1 MNLIHSR
8 ISMGRLC
15 LSALIAPLTIPILIT
30 LAAYVTDAIGGHHP
44 VSWTWDPSM
53 TAIVIV
59 VVMVAVLAMFALGL
73 PLAFALRQGGRLTAL
88 NVSLGAVCIGG
99 FSCVTAIEL
108 LLSHLADMRGTVVG
122 FAVGGGVGLCV
133 GLVFCL
139 VGGVPFRVRRDR
151 SLRRDAWLR
160 SR

>member
-8 ISMGRLC
+8 ISTGRLC
-15 LSALIAPLTIPILIT
+15 LATLIASLTTPIFVM
-30 LAAYVTDAIGGHHP
+30 LAAYVADAIDERHP
-44 VSWTWDPSM
+44 VSWFRDPWLAVM
-53 TAIVIV
+53 VIV
-59 VVMVAVLAMFALGL
+59 VAAVAVLAMFALGL
-73 PLAFALRQGGRLTAL
+73 PLALALRQGSRLTAL
-88 NVSLGAVCIGG
+88 NVSIAAVCIGG
-99 FSCVTAIEL
+99 FSCVTAIEVL
-108 LLSHLADMRGTVVG
+108 AGHLADMGGTVVG
-122 FAVGGGVGLCV
+122 FAVGGGVGLCA